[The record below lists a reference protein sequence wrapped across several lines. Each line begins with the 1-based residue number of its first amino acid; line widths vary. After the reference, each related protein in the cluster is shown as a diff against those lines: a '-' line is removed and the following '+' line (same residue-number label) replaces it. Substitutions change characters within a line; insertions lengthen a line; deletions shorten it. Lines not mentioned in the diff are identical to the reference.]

1 VISRV
6 VKLDDDEAF
15 CLVLVVQA
23 LPPLVQR
30 FMLRV
35 NGGRVRFER
44 EQMRLESFEVLAVA
58 RRAELRVMKL
68 LELLDEFGMR

>member
-1 VISRV
+1 MTMQ
-6 VKLDDDEAF
+6 AF